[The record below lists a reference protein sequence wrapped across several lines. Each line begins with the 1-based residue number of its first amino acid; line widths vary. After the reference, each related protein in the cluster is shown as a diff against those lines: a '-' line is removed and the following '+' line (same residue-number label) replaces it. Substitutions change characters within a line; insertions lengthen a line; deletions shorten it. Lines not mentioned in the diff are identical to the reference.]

1 MVKNYDVMVVGAGP
15 AGLVAAKTAGENG
28 FKVALLERKQ
38 DLTLM
43 DRACGATLDSA
54 NEYLHHD
61 LYICNARDKRLSFPA
76 HGFSVKYDG
85 PWTNLYAARIY
96 SPNGNLIE
104 MGVVEE
110 QRRKGSYGKIT
121 AILDKEILLRGLLEE
136 ARASSVEVFPGIDV
150 DRVTVTGDGVTVGG
164 SGQGFDGRYLIA
176 ADGINSRIAKITG
189 FNENRTY
196 YCQFRSIA
204 YHMSGVVLPQPLACY
219 NITGFVKE
227 GPAMAFV
234 HKSASAGGYVFI
246 VATLHPQI
254 NLKAAADYFMKE
266 AFCAPWF
273 GNARILKTF
282 SANANC
288 YSHIDKPC
296 KGRVLVTGDVGS
308 TQELEITGAI
318 ISGWKS
324 GHAVSLALQEEKL
337 GLEVTATR
345 NYVDWW
351 KKDYADC
358 YSSDAYMK
366 VWALPFILTEP
377 EEIDYLFGL
386 ITEPLPAS
394 FNPYNM
400 ARNMGKALRKVLP
413 VAEKEKPELLQ
424 KLSKMRLPFTEIIA
438 DVNRLSK
445 PI

>member
-1 MVKNYDVMVVGAGP
+1 MVVGAGP

-54 NEYLHHD
+54 NEYLHHE
-61 LYICNARDKRLSFPA
+61 LYICNVRDKRLCFPA

-85 PWTNLYAARIY
+85 PWRDLYASHLY

-104 MGVVEE
+104 MGVVE
-110 QRRKGSYGKIT
+110 QQKRKGSDGKVT
-121 AILDKEILLRGLLEE
+121 AILDKEILLRCLLEE
-136 ARASSVEVFPGIDV
+136 ARACSVEVFPGINV
-150 DRVTVTGDGVTVGG
+150 DKVTTTGDGVTVGG
-164 SGQGFDGRYLIA
+164 SGQSFFGRYLIA
-176 ADGINSRIAKITG
+176 ADGINSRIAKIMG

-196 YCQFRSIA
+196 YCQFRGIA
-204 YHMSGVVLPQPLACY
+204 YHMTGVALPEPEACV
-219 NITGFVKE
+219 NVTGFVKE
-227 GPAMAFV
+227 GPAQMFV
-234 HKSASAGGYVFI
+234 HQRAITGEYIFI
-246 VATLHPQI
+246 VATLHPEVD
-254 NLKAAADYFMKE
+254 LKAAADYFMKE

-273 GNARILKTF
+273 KNTRILKTF

-288 YSHIDKPC
+288 YSHIDEPG
-296 KGRVLVTGDVGS
+296 KGPVLITGDVGA

-337 GLEVTATR
+337 GLEVTATSS
-345 NYVDWW
+345 YIDWW
-351 KKDYADC
+351 KKAYADY

-377 EEIDYLFGL
+377 ELIDYLFGL
-386 ITEPLPAS
+386 VREPLPAC
-394 FNPYNM
+394 FNPYTM
-400 ARNMGKALRKVLP
+400 AKNMGRALRKAMP
-413 VAEKEKPELLQ
+413 TAEKERPELFQ
-424 KLSKMRLPFTEIIA
+424 KLNKMRLPFTEIIA
-438 DVNRLSK
+438 DVTRISK
-445 PI
+445 PV